1 MTRCRNVGA
10 ACLIALLSFCTDI
23 IAADSVVLPPDQI
36 DVAKKQCSRPV
47 PEGVEGGW
55 MPSDADAAAVDM
67 ALRPIGN
74 FTVTDH
80 ISSPYVIIDP
90 YSYGRQYVGVIIH
103 GRRLIYINAL
113 PGNELKPENRA
124 KAFMACDGGS
134 MFWGALY
141 DPQTR
146 KFSDV
151 FANYGILTQRDWRSL
166 RDGH

>member
-1 MTRCRNVGA
+1 MMRCRHVGA
-10 ACLIALLSFCTDI
+10 ACLIALLLFCTDTV
-23 IAADSVVLPPDQI
+23 AADSTVLPPDQI

-55 MPSDADAAAVDM
+55 MLTDADAAAVDL
-67 ALRPIGN
+67 ALRPVGK

-80 ISSPYVIIDP
+80 VSLPYIIIDP
-90 YSYGRQYVGVIIH
+90 YSYSRQYLGVII
-103 GRRLIYINAL
+103 GGKRLVYINAL
-113 PGNELKPENRA
+113 PADELKPEYLQ

-146 KFSDV
+146 RFFDV
-151 FANYGILTQRDWRSL
+151 WANYGILRLKDWGR
-166 RDGH
+166 